1 MRNMILGVGVAVA
14 LLASAG
20 AAWVAVEARGSA
32 SPGNTPVPPATS
44 TSQPTVT
51 PSPPSPTSTPTA
63 VALLTGEPVS
73 ASAEAARRGLRPVA
87 VMMDN
92 APGAFPHT
100 GLDHAD
106 IVIEALVEGGIT
118 RFFAVF
124 HSQEAPRIEPVRS
137 ARTPFLYWA
146 LEYDALYGHVGSSD
160 TPGDANA
167 ASQMYEWDI
176 ADLDMAGMAPGAYSR
191 DPDRPA
197 PHNVVTS
204 TGALR
209 LAAEGLGYDHAP
221 EIEPWRYRN
230 TSTLAGGLV
239 VPSVEVRLSGWSGT
253 EIRWDWDAA
262 SGRYLR
268 WQDGERHVDAGTN
281 KQLAFANVVIIFA
294 PAYVADEGGHV
305 LMDTL
310 GQGDA
315 VIFSGGQAIRGT
327 WRKAT
332 REARTRFYGPDGV
345 QVGFAPGPTW
355 IEVVDSSGTVQPR

>member
-1 MRNMILGVGVAVA
+1 MRNLIFGVAVAAA

-20 AAWVAVEARGSA
+20 AAWVAVEVRDSDGSSGA
-32 SPGNTPVPPATS
+32 TVPTATS
-44 TSQPTVT
+44 TSAPTVS
-51 PSPPSPTSTPTA
+51 PSPAATSTPTA
-63 VALLTGEPVS
+63 VTLLTGEPVS
-73 ASAEAARRGLRPVA
+73 ASVEAARRGLRPVA

-124 HSQEAPRIEPVRS
+124 HSQEAARIEPVRS

-146 LEYDALYGHVGSSD
+146 LEYDALYAHVGSSD
-160 TPGDANA
+160 TPGDADA
-167 ASQMYEWDI
+167 AGQMFEWGI
-176 ADLDMAGMAPGAYSR
+176 ADLDMAGVAFAAYFR

-204 TGALR
+204 TGELR

-221 EIEPWRYRN
+221 KIEPWRYRSA
-230 TSTLAGGLV
+230 STVTGGVV
-239 VPSVEVRLSGWSGT
+239 VPSVEIKLAEWSRT
-253 EIRWDWDAA
+253 EIRWDWDAG

-268 WQDGERHVDAGTN
+268 WQDGERHVDGETN
-281 KQLAFANVVIIFA
+281 KQLAFANVAVIFA
-294 PAYVADEGGHV
+294 ASSVVDEGGHV
-305 LMDTL
+305 LIDAL

-315 VIFSGGQAIRGT
+315 VVLTGGQFIRGT
-327 WRKAT
+327 WRKPI
-332 REARTRFYGPDGV
+332 RESRTRFYGPDGV
-345 QVGFAPGPTW
+345 EVRFAPGPTW
-355 IEVVDSSGTVQPR
+355 IEVVDPSGVVRPR